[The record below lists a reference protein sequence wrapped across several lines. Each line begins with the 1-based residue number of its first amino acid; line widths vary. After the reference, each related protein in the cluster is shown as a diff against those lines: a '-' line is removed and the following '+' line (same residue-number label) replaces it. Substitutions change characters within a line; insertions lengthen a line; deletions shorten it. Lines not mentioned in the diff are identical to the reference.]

1 MDSAEPT
8 NSKPQTKRPS
18 NRNKRQYE
26 PLPMIR
32 QPAMLPRVGQLLD
45 RIHRLLQRISPL
57 SSYLLRLAR
66 LILGLLPVAEP
77 FKRLYYALTPGNLF
91 WPTLV
96 PAKIQAT
103 IHLIRREQAIVDCF
117 VWVPTEW
124 AILWQQGAFGK
135 GILSRSEPTW
145 LPRFTR
151 GQSTTGNGKFLED
164 ITRQR
169 RGERQAAREA
179 EPKDKESAQGLT
191 FVPIPS
197 LPVTPDEAGVME
209 PMQLSFHETL
219 FLCQLDCLQ
228 VRDIQGV
235 EYSYEELWRLFCGI
249 DRSPEF
255 ALKHAAYCYYRS
267 RGWVVRSGLKFGSD
281 FLLYSK
287 SPAHSHA
294 QYSVVVRHCSQVL
307 ESDEVLP
314 RALPDSWQFMLSLS
328 RVTSQVR
335 KTLILCYVDPPAAIG
350 TESAQELASPDL
362 TQYQVREFVVQ
373 RFNPNRM

>member
-1 MDSAEPT
+1 MDGVEHSG
-8 NSKPQTKRPS
+8 SKPQTKRPN
-18 NRNKRQYE
+18 NRNKRLYE

-32 QPAMLPRVGQLLD
+32 QPAMLPRIGQLLD
-45 RIHRLLQRISPL
+45 RLGRLLQRISPP
-57 SSYLLRLAR
+57 SSYLAH
-66 LILGLLPVAEP
+66 LIRSLLSVAQP
-77 FKRLYYALTPGNLF
+77 FRQLYYALTPGNLF

-103 IHLIRREQAIVDCF
+103 MHLIRHDQATVDCF
-117 VWVPTEW
+117 IWVPTEW
-124 AILWQQGAFGK
+124 AILWQKGAFGK

-151 GQSTTGNGKFLED
+151 GQSTRGNGKFLED

-169 RGERQAAREA
+169 RGERQAARET
-179 EPKDKESAQGLT
+179 EPKDKESTQGLT
-191 FVPIPS
+191 FVPIHS
-197 LPVTPDEAGVME
+197 LPLTMEEAEVME

-219 FLCQLDCLQ
+219 FLSQLKCLQ
-228 VRDIQGV
+228 VRDSEGT
-235 EYSYEELWRLFCGI
+235 EHSYEALWRLFCEI
-249 DRSPEF
+249 DRSPDF

-281 FLLYSK
+281 FMLYSK

-294 QYSVVVRHCSQVL
+294 QYSVVVRHCSQEL
-307 ESDEVLP
+307 EEEEQP
-314 RALPDSWQFMLSLS
+314 RALPDSWQFLLSLS

-335 KTLILCYVDPPAAIG
+335 KTLVLCYVDPPAGTG
-350 TESAQELASPDL
+350 TESAQDLASPDL
-362 TQYQVREFVVQ
+362 AQYKVREFVVQ